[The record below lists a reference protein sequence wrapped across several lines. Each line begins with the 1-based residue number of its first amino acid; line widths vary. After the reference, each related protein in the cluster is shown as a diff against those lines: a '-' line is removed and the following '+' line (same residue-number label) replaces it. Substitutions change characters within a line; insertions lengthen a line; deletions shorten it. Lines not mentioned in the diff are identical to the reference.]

1 MEGAQDAG
9 MKQGLSEETWK
20 QLRRE
25 ARDAA
30 DRTRREEATSLSQQ
44 ALQEAKLV
52 LPTDLEEHLKAL
64 NKAWPLHEKPLR
76 SKIPLLGPL
85 LARLAAGLVRFL
97 LQHQI
102 AFNAEATRAL
112 QQMYQ
117 LQQWV
122 AREQIARADDL
133 YARLDEALLG
143 LEARV
148 RDLEE
153 EVERLRRQS

>member
-1 MEGAQDAG
+1 MGGVQETG
-9 MKQGLSEETWK
+9 MKRGLSEETWK

-30 DRTRREEATSLSQQ
+30 DRIRREEATSLSQQ
-44 ALQEAKLV
+44 ALQEANLV
-52 LPTDLEEHLKAL
+52 LPAELEEHLKLL
-64 NKAWPLHEKPLR
+64 NEAWSLHEKPLL

-85 LARLAAGLVRFL
+85 FARLAAGLVRFL

-102 AFNAEATRAL
+102 AFNAEATRTL
-112 QQMYQ
+112 QQMCQ

-122 AREQIARADDL
+122 AREQIARVDDL

-153 EVERLRRQS
+153 EVERLRQQS